1 MRNKSLLF
9 VACAVLFAF
18 AVAAL
23 GAQPWKSSSQK
34 DREALAQAYWLA
46 GKQYQA
52 VGKTDKGREFMDL
65 AKVIDPQLDPSKI
78 TDEQLPSA
86 AELMARGSAAPIGA
100 GAAQIPTQSLNSFFL
115 RFVGSMLSQDAAA
128 AAGFL
133 DGSVYLARVPG
144 ELSRADAQ
152 GDLDKFFSNRPLQG
166 KEPGALYNLD
176 SVVVAPAAP
185 AMRAAW
191 GDAYTL
197 RVDAAA
203 DYSAD
208 LPFWEARQQFF
219 IHREAGS
226 WYIFAV
232 GQSAPPLSWKPQA
245 AGAAQAAPA
254 PAGAVDAAAS
264 AAIADAF
271 SACLGALLKK
281 DAEGALA
288 HMAASVTFL
297 RLHQSVT
304 SNELRTSLQG
314 AFDSADFGSSEPG
327 DVVDMD
333 SAFIERAESP
343 VQGVSGTVY
352 SLSVQS
358 KADLSKSIPFW
369 SAYQRYYFV
378 EEDGSWKIFA
388 IL

>member
-9 VACAVLFAF
+9 VACVVVLVFA
-18 AVAAL
+18 AAAL
-23 GAQPWKSSSQK
+23 GAQPWKDYSQK

-65 AKVIDPQLDPSKI
+65 AKVIDPRLDPSKI

-86 AELMARGSAAPIGA
+86 AELMARGSASPIGA
-100 GAAQIPTQSLNSFFL
+100 GAAEIPTQSLNSFFL
-115 RFVGSMLSQDAAA
+115 RFVGSLLSQDATST
-128 AAGFL
+128 AGFL
-133 DGSVYLARVPG
+133 DGSVYLSKSG
-144 ELSRADAQ
+144 EVTRAEAQ
-152 GDLDKFFSNRPLQG
+152 GDLEKFYSTRPLQG
-166 KEPGALYNLD
+166 KDPGALYNLD
-176 SVVVAPAAP
+176 SVVVAPVTP

-203 DYSAD
+203 DYSSELA
-208 LPFWEARQQFF
+208 FWEARQQFF
-219 IHREAGS
+219 IHREAGE

-232 GQSAPPLSWKPQA
+232 GQGAPPLSWKPQA
-245 AGAAQAAPA
+245 AGAAPAAQA

-264 AAIADAF
+264 AAITDAF
-271 SACLGALLKK
+271 SACLGALLNK
-281 DAEGALA
+281 DADGAMA
-288 HMAASVTFL
+288 HIAASVTFL

-304 SNELRTSLQG
+304 SDELRTSLQG

-327 DVVDMD
+327 DVVDMG

-343 VQGVSGTVY
+343 VSDVSGTVY
-352 SLSVQS
+352 SLSVRS
-358 KADLSKSIPFW
+358 TKDLSKSIPFW
-369 SAYQRYYFV
+369 STYQRYYFM